1 MENKKMYSK
10 PQITDSVNLEAVA
23 GSCTPGGK
31 GAGTGGGCAVF
42 VNS

>member
-10 PQITDSVNLEAVA
+10 PQITDSVNLEAIA
-23 GSCTPGGK
+23 GACTGGK
-31 GAGTGGGCAVF
+31 LAGNGAGCAVF

>member
-10 PQITDSVNLEAVA
+10 PQITDSVNLEAIA
-23 GSCTPGGK
+23 GACTGGK
-31 GAGTGGGCAVF
+31 GAGQTGGCAVY